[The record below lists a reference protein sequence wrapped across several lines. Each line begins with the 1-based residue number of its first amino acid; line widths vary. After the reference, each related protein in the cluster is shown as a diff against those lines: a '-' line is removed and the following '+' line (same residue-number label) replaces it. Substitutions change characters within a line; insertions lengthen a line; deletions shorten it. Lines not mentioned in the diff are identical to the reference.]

1 MRILLL
7 SFLFS
12 FNILGADNIGTVAI
26 IIGEAEISREDKVE
40 SIVKNHEIFEK
51 DKISAKENGFV
62 KALMRDD
69 SIITIGA
76 DTNFEFNQF
85 KLKDKN
91 SRKVDLKLKKGKVRL
106 LITKKLRKGFIKLK
120 TKSLTMGVR
129 GTEFLVSSKIVNGQE
144 VSSVGVIDG
153 VVSVEPAPGVKL
165 KKKIDIVLL
174 KEGEMLNSL
183 DLTINGADAI
193 KPIAPKI
200 IEELKA
206 DKGSFL
212 PELEILK
219 GEEKTDIE
227 EETTTKKEQE
237 TTTDKSEAE
246 KVLNEARTE
255 QKDVVENMETTIE
268 ELDVI
273 EEGTDV
279 GSKVSE
285 VNERTDSFDYDELI
299 QEQINNRIESLDLEG
314 LDPRI
319 REIIEET
326 LNKQ

>member
-273 EEGTDV
+273 EEETDV

-285 VNERTDSFDYDELI
+285 VNERTDSFDYDEFI

>member
-273 EEGTDV
+273 EEETDV

-285 VNERTDSFDYDELI
+285 VNERTDSFDYDEFI
-299 QEQINNRIESLDLEG
+299 QEQINNRIERLDLEG

>member
-285 VNERTDSFDYDELI
+285 VNERTDSFDYDEFI